1 MPWHQRWLPGW
12 AWPSA
17 GPSVGSGGQLGR
29 DPPLSV
35 PQTVGFPGVPA
46 TITGR
51 RETPPLLLLASRRTS
66 LLFSGEGR
74 TERPS
79 VMDLS
84 FIQSVCDVDGGLW
97 RVEGQGE
104 PRGEWPSGRR
114 QEQESLFLPQ
124 VSSHIQVL
132 ARRKAREIQAKLKVR
147 QGWRWEQGP
156 RAQEGWPLGLWA
168 LFPGGKAFL
177 WFSGL
182 PVEPAGF
189 KALRKVGSSL

>member
-1 MPWHQRWLPGW
+1 
-12 AWPSA
+12 
-17 GPSVGSGGQLGR
+17 
-29 DPPLSV
+29 
-35 PQTVGFPGVPA
+35 
-46 TITGR
+46 
-51 RETPPLLLLASRRTS
+51 
-66 LLFSGEGR
+66 
-74 TERPS
+74 
-79 VMDLS
+79 MDLS